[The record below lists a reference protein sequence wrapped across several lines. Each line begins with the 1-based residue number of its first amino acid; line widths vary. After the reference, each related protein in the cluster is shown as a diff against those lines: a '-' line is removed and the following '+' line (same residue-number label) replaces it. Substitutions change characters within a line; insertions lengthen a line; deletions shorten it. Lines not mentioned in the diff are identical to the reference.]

1 MKRKF
6 NMIFGAV
13 FLCMAVISQ
22 VLAVT
27 YAPNKNENII
37 KDNIST
43 LDRVFT
49 QEDIDK
55 VLEIY
60 KSNLDVT
67 DEELEM
73 YDLDKNGIINSLDAS
88 LMYDHVVKN

>member
-49 QEDIDK
+49 QEDIEALFLI
-55 VLEIY
+55 LE
-60 KSNLDVT
+60 
-67 DEELEM
+67 DEEVNKFLPWYPIKRIE
-73 YDLDKNGIINSLDAS
+73 KQGNSMRKDT
-88 LMYDHVVKN
+88 